1 MDPGEESRSKYYIK
15 HDKYE
20 HWKKFTK
27 NVSEDDKVQMILFFF
42 FYIAVHSLLALAL
55 LAFVALVSK
64 FSYNYGL

>member
-1 MDPGEESRSKYYIK
+1 MDPGEKSRSKYYIK

-20 HWKKFTK
+20 HWQKLTK
-27 NVSEDDKVQMILFFF
+27 NVSEDDKVQMIFFF

-55 LAFVALVSK
+55 LAFVVLVSK